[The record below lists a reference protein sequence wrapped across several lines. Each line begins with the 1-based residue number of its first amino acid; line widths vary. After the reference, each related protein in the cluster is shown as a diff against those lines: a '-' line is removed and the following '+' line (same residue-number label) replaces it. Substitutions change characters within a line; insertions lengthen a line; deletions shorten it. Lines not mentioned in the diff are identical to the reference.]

1 MKIGYPCINTSVE
14 CRGNRTFRLAS
25 YSEENLVATAG
36 ANIECLKSI
45 LDYNIAHGML
55 FFRISSDIIP
65 FASHPVMD
73 TDWQDQFRK
82 DLKEAG
88 EIVRTSGMRISMHPD
103 QFIVL
108 NSPREEVVSR
118 SIAELEYHADLL
130 DLMHLDASAKIQLHA
145 GGRYGDPESA
155 KNRFVSVYRER
166 LTEKVKKRLVIE
178 NDDRNYPVQDC
189 LDISEKTGVP
199 VLFDYF
205 HHRLLS
211 HAEDFPG
218 LLEKT
223 FATWHGSHG
232 IPMVDYSSQEQG
244 MRRGTHARTL
254 DRQDFIDFVKKSGNY
269 DFDIMLEIKDKEK
282 SAERALGIL
291 RGDPRLVSRRMQ

>member
-25 YSEENLVATAG
+25 YSEEKLVATAG
-36 ANIECLKSI
+36 ANIECLQAI
-45 LDYNIAHGML
+45 LHYNISHGIL

-73 TDWQDQFRK
+73 TDWQDYFRNE
-82 DLKEAG
+82 LREAG
-88 EIVRTSGMRISMHPD
+88 EIVRSSGMRISMHPD

-145 GGRYGDPESA
+145 GGRYGDPEPA
-155 KNRFVSVYRER
+155 RNRFVSVYRER
-166 LTEKVKKRLVIE
+166 LPEKVKKRLVIE
-178 NDDRNYPVQDC
+178 NDDRNYPVRDC

-205 HHRLLS
+205 HHTLLS
-211 HAEDFPG
+211 HGEDLPG

-223 FATWHGSHG
+223 FATWHGPHG

-244 MRRGTHARTL
+244 LRPGTHARTL
-254 DRQDFIDFVKKSGNY
+254 DRLDFIDFIQKSENY

-282 SAERALGIL
+282 SAEKAIRIL
-291 RGDPRLVSRRMQ
+291 ERDPRLVTRVTS